1 MDFIKEVEKLNIKL
15 NDKMLLGFEIYYNEL
30 VEVNKYMNLTA
41 ITEKNEVYNKHFL
54 DSLEIVRAIDA
65 SGKFTLCDVG
75 SGAGFPS
82 IPLAIVSDNV
92 EVTIIDALNKR
103 ITFLN
108 SLVKKLQ
115 LENVIALHK
124 RAEDFAKEKREAF
137 DVVTA
142 RAVARL
148 NVLAELC
155 LPLVKLGGL
164 FIAMK
169 GQSGSE
175 ELNEA
180 QSALKT
186 LGGEVIKTIE
196 FDLPNDAGKRE
207 IIVVKKVKKT
217 PQKYPRI
224 FAKIKEI
231 QIQG

>member
-224 FAKIKEI
+224 FAKIKEKPL
-231 QIQG
+231 

>member
-180 QSALKT
+180 QSAIKT

-224 FAKIKEI
+224 FAKIKEKPL
-231 QIQG
+231 

>member
-115 LENVIALHK
+115 LQNVIALHK
-124 RAEDFAKEKREAF
+124 RAEDFAKEKREEF

-155 LPLVKLGGL
+155 LPLVKIGGL

-217 PQKYPRI
+217 PLKYPRI
-224 FAKIKEI
+224 FAKIKEKPL
-231 QIQG
+231 

>member
-155 LPLVKLGGL
+155 LPLVKIGGL

-224 FAKIKEI
+224 FAKIKEKPL
-231 QIQG
+231 

>member
-54 DSLEIVRAIDA
+54 DSLEIVRAIDT

-186 LGGEVIKTIE
+186 LGGEVIETIE

-207 IIVVKKVKKT
+207 IIVVKKVKQT

-224 FAKIKEI
+224 FAKIKEKPL
-231 QIQG
+231 

>member
-180 QSALKT
+180 HSAIKT

-224 FAKIKEI
+224 FAKIKEKPL
-231 QIQG
+231 

>member
-15 NDKMLLGFEIYYNEL
+15 NDKMLLAFEIYYNEL

-155 LPLVKLGGL
+155 LPLVKIGGL

-224 FAKIKEI
+224 FVKIKEKPL
-231 QIQG
+231 

>member
-15 NDKMLLGFEIYYNEL
+15 NDKMLLAFEIYYNEL

-186 LGGEVIKTIE
+186 LGGEVIDTIE

-224 FAKIKEI
+224 FAKIKEKPL
-231 QIQG
+231 

>member
-15 NDKMLLGFEIYYNEL
+15 NDKMLLAFEIYYNEL

-224 FAKIKEI
+224 FAKIKEKPL
-231 QIQG
+231 